1 MCGEKSHGF
10 GDASAEKLWVLRV
23 RGAEGAERGKR
34 GNHACSSRRVRVL
47 RMLTLTLTLT
57 LTSHKGNGA

>member
-1 MCGEKSHGF
+1 MWGEVAWV
-10 GDASAEKLWVLRV
+10 GDASAEKLWVLSV

-47 RMLTLTLTLT
+47 RMLTPT
-57 LTSHKGNGA
+57 